1 MFFKFGNDPVQVQS
15 LSGRV
20 VVDDVMIDSVPPLGV
35 EQTLNLAQSMIQ
47 KQLDTNSLHSFEA
60 LMLYI
65 DLLYAQAMQL
75 AMTWIGLRFLCR
87 VKEIE
92 FWSC

>member
-1 MFFKFGNDPVQVQS
+1 MSFKFGNDPAQVQS
-15 LSGRV
+15 LSGKDLFRG
-20 VVDDVMIDSVPPLGV
+20 VMIDSVPPLGV

-75 AMTWIGLRFLCR
+75 AYSIFQFLSR
-87 VKEIE
+87 AKRIE